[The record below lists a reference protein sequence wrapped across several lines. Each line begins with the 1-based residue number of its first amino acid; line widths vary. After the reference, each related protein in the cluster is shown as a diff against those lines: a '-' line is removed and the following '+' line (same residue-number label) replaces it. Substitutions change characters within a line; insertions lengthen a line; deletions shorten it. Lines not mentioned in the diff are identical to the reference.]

1 MSPNDVSIIILF
13 APLIIL
19 AIAIM
24 IIVFVNRGT
33 TSKNKTN
40 TTPND
45 KNITLKKQFTVMVGG
60 SARYMQRWGRKLR

>member
-45 KNITLKKQFTVMVGG
+45 KNITLKK
-60 SARYMQRWGRKLR
+60 